1 MCTLVHKQNIFTFV
15 KFSSVFGG
23 KYVVR
28 AAVVVVV
35 VVVVAAS
42 ARTKGKAG
50 GGEERR
56 RRDMNKKR
64 GQQCEN
70 PVVAYCA
77 GPPSGGCAL
86 GLLLV
91 QK

>member
-1 MCTLVHKQNIFTFV
+1 MCRLVHKQNIFTFA

-35 VVVVAAS
+35 VVAAS
-42 ARTKGKAG
+42 ARTEGKAG
-50 GGEERR
+50 GDDG